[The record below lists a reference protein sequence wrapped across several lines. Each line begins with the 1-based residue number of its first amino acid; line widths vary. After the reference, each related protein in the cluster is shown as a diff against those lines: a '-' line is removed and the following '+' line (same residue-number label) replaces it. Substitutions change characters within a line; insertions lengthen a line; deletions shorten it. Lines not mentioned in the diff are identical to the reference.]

1 MLEMF
6 YRCILIICYMVVD
19 EVIKI
24 YKIVVFGN
32 VDVYFIWDGY
42 SRYLNIEV
50 YDFVI
55 GLWIEIGSMFL

>member
-1 MLEMF
+1 
-6 YRCILIICYMVVD
+6 MVVD